1 VIPDEVP
8 TYYLVGQRSELPSL
22 AVNLPTVFV
31 FGAKI
36 SLPVTICLGHVP
48 GSPVGVLPPNC
59 INIVAPA
66 EEAPEQ
72 SNALFSFQGRGM
84 GTWEG
89 ARCDGNTVRGLH
101 HRKLYAVLLQKTPQ
115 TNIFFP

>member
-1 VIPDEVP
+1 MSRPAE
-8 TYYLVGQRSELPSL
+8 
-22 AVNLPTVFV
+22 A
-31 FGAKI
+31 
-36 SLPVTICLGHVP
+36 HVP
-48 GSPVGVLPPNC
+48 RPPIGVLPANS
-59 INIVAPA
+59 INVVAPV

-72 SNALFSFQGRGM
+72 SNALFSFQDRDM
-84 GTWEG
+84 RTRLG